1 MIRDPFTPARR
12 AHPAFRVDDLAAIRA
27 TLVAAG
33 HECLDSSGE
42 VPSVRRFHAHD
53 PFGNR
58 LEFQQ
63 A

>member
-1 MIRDPFTPARR
+1 
-12 AHPAFRVDDLAAIRA
+12 
-27 TLVAAG
+27 VAAG
-33 HECLDSSGE
+33 HDCVRADAEIAD
-42 VPSVRRFHAHD
+42 VRRFHTID